1 MASSAAGHVVCGS
14 SRLEDIATGLR
25 YCAELYQHWSQ
36 EFARDAP
43 RDIAA
48 EHQTIAHLTVAR
60 DEVGATQALREHI
73 QRTTTAALVR
83 YAEQLDGIDDERA
96 LD

>member
-1 MASSAAGHVVCGS
+1 MTC
-14 SRLEDIATGLR
+14 LR
-25 YCAELYQHWSQ
+25 YWAELCQHWPQ
-36 EFARDAP
+36 AFARDAT

-73 QRTTTAALVR
+73 QRTTTALVR

-96 LD
+96 LA